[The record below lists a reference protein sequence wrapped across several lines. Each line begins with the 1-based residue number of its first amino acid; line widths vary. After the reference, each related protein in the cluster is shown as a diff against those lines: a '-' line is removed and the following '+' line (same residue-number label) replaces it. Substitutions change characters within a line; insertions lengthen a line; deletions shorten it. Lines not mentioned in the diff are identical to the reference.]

1 MPAYAMTCTRECE
14 TRSAAELTPGTAS
27 PGGRFTRRGAPGQAG
42 RLLAAAVLVVSALLL
57 PLPMIGTA
65 AHAYDNPELLPSSPT
80 AIIDLARALTDTQ
93 RSALEAELQAFEAN
107 QGWKLRVLTQ
117 YERTPGRAVKD
128 FWNLDERSLLLVADP
143 RGGNL
148 LNFNVGD
155 ALFALMPRTFWVELQ
170 TRYGN
175 QYYVREH
182 GEDGA
187 IIDALHSVEGCLER
201 GGCQVVPGLPQEQW
215 LLTLCTSLLGGLI
228 VGFAAY
234 PRHPDRLIEWTWVLL
249 LSPLWVILFGIFGV
263 APIITRTSDLLPLIR
278 NGLGF
283 AGSAVVAYL
292 IAQRTVGQPTAADQ
306 DDQG

>member
-1 MPAYAMTCTRECE
+1 MGLCDTFR
-14 TRSAAELTPGTAS
+14 RL
-27 PGGRFTRRGAPGQAG
+27 GRFAAG
-42 RLLAAAVLVVSALLL
+42 LLLLIGLLGFGPAAAQ
-57 PLPMIGTA
+57 
-65 AHAYDNPELLPSSPT
+65 AYDNPDLLPDHPT
-80 AIIDLARALTDTQ
+80 PVIDLAKALSDGQRA
-93 RSALEAELQAFEAN
+93 SLEANLNTFEASS
-107 QGWKLRVLTQ
+107 GWKLRVLSQ
-117 YERTPGRAVKD
+117 YDRTPGLAVKE
-128 FWNLDERSLLLVADP
+128 FWGLDERSLVLVADP

-187 IIDALHSVEGCLER
+187 IVDALSAVQGCLER

-234 PRHPDRLIEWTWVLL
+234 PRKEGRTVEWAWVLL
-249 LSPLWVILFGIFGV
+249 LSPLWGLLFIVFGLGPV
-263 APIITRTSDLLPLIR
+263 LTRTSDWVPISR
-278 NGLGF
+278 NCLGF
-283 AGSAVVAYL
+283 LAAALAAYL
-292 IAQRTVGQPTAADQ
+292 IAQQTVGRSRLS
-306 DDQG
+306 DQGSGES

>member
-1 MPAYAMTCTRECE
+1 MGLCDTFR
-14 TRSAAELTPGTAS
+14 RL
-27 PGGRFTRRGAPGQAG
+27 GRFAAG
-42 RLLAAAVLVVSALLL
+42 LLL
-57 PLPMIGTA
+57 LLGLLGFGPGPA
-65 AHAYDNPELLPSSPT
+65 QAYDNPDLLPDHPT
-80 AIIDLARALTDTQ
+80 PVIDLAKALSDGQRA
-93 RSALEAELQAFEAN
+93 SLEANLTSFEASS
-107 QGWKLRVLTQ
+107 GWKLRVLSQ
-117 YERTPGRAVKD
+117 YDRTPGLAVKE
-128 FWNLDERSLLLVADP
+128 FWGLDERSLVLVADP

-187 IIDALHSVEGCLER
+187 IVDALSAVQGCLER

-234 PRHPDRLIEWTWVLL
+234 PRKEGRTVEWGWVLL
-249 LSPLWVILFGIFGV
+249 LSPLWGLLFLVFGLGPV
-263 APIITRTSDLLPLIR
+263 LTRTSDWLPISR
-278 NGLGF
+278 NCLGF
-283 AGSAVVAYL
+283 VAAALAAYL
-292 IAQRTVGQPTAADQ
+292 IAQQTVGRSRLT
-306 DDQG
+306 DQGSGES